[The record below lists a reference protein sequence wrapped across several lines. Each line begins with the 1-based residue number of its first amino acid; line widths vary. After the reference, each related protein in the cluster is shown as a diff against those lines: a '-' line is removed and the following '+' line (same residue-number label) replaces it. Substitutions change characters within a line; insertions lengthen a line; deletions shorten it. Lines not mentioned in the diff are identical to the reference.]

1 MCSKGLFLPVGPCI
15 LPHLSQAMLLFRAV
29 FAPGKPSEGWP
40 GVGMDDAARPSC
52 VLPAVR
58 PGQVKQPLWCS
69 AASSEKYGVGSPRV
83 LPNPIQSVVVVVM
96 TIMLTFL
103 TALNAPLRA
112 GTAPTQGSL
121 DPSLQA
127 ETPPPALK
135 GWWGDRP
142 RTEQCQHAHPHCL

>member
-103 TALNAPLRA
+103 TVSTECALESRHCSYPGFFGSFPA
-112 GTAPTQGSL
+112 GRN
-121 DPSLQA
+121 PSACSQRLM
-127 ETPPPALK
+127 
-135 GWWGDRP
+135 GG
-142 RTEQCQHAHPHCL
+142 